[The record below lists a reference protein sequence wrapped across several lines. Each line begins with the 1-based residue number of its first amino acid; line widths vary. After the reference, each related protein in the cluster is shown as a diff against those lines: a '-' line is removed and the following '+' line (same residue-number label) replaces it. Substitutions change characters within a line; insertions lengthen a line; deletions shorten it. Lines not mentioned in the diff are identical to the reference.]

1 MYGERRGVYIVLMG
15 KPEGR
20 RLLGRPMRRCVIN
33 IKMDVQEVGWVDWI
47 YLAEVRDRRRAIL
60 NAVIKLRF
68 L

>member
-1 MYGERRGVYIVLMG
+1 MGDRRGVYRVLVG
-15 KPEGR
+15 KHEGR
-20 RLLGRPMRRCVIN
+20 RLLGRPRPRWEDN